1 MRPKVNIDKKQ
12 LVQHLVNQQ
21 NAYTQLKQGAG
32 ALLGTNLYWT
42 ERLLL
47 RLTRR
52 IATIRLQ
59 QLTEILPDDQ

>member
-1 MRPKVNIDKKQ
+1 MNIDKKQ
-12 LVQHLVNQQ
+12 LEQQLVNQQ

-32 ALLGTNLYWT
+32 ALLDTNLYWT

-47 RLTRR
+47 RLTHR

-59 QLTEILPDDQ
+59 QLAEIRPDDH

>member
-1 MRPKVNIDKKQ
+1 MRPKLNIDKKQ
-12 LVQHLVNQQ
+12 LKQQLVTQL

-32 ALLGTNLYWT
+32 TLLSTNLYWT

-59 QLTEILPDDQ
+59 QLGEILPDDH